1 MYVCDGIACGAIVH
15 VANCYCNCCYRV
27 FVVYRVS
34 DAGGKLQ
41 TSVVEEGAVHRSSL
55 DSADGTNLCSTMY
68 RLLLCSLCYCCSVS
82 VLQLSLSTPVKN
94 VLSGLEVEPAKMKSR
109 MPYPLLMSVSLL

>member
-1 MYVCDGIACGAIVH
+1 MHIT
-15 VANCYCNCCYRV
+15 NCYCNCCYRV
-27 FVVYRVS
+27 FVLHRVS

-55 DSADGTNLCSTMY
+55 DPADGMNLCSTMY

-82 VLQLSLSTPVKN
+82 VLQLLSLTPVKN
-94 VLSGLEVEPAKMKSR
+94 VLSGLEVEPVKMKSR
-109 MPYPLLMSVSLL
+109 MPYPLLMSVSSL